1 MVEVPVTRVIL
12 PATASTADAAAV
24 GHTATTPISLVF
36 CTATASLK
44 EQDGKGK
51 RLYVL
56 VISNA
61 APDVQC
67 RREPLGLPAD
77 LHVLFRRTQFLI
89 APMTM
94 PIIVICYGDKLRR

>member
-1 MVEVPVTRVIL
+1 MVEVPATRVTL

-24 GHTATTPISLVF
+24 GHTTTTPISLVF
-36 CTATASLK
+36 CTTTASLK
-44 EQDGKGK
+44 EQDGNGK

-67 RREPLGLPAD
+67 CREPLGLPT
-77 LHVLFRRTQFLI
+77 RTHWSLLAWFEGLL
-89 APMTM
+89 MTA
-94 PIIVICYGDKLRR
+94 LLS